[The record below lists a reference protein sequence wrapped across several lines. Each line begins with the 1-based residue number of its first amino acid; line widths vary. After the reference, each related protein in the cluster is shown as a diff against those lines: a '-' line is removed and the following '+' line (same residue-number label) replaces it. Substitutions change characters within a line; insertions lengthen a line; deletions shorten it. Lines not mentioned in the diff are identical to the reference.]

1 MTRDEKAV
9 RNEEI
14 LALRR
19 QNWSMQE
26 LADKFEL
33 THSAIHVI
41 CKAAGLGGK
50 MSDRKAKYV
59 APAVSQKKTEE
70 EAAETVRQKIPSFEY
85 VGNYTGSD
93 GTADI
98 RCLTCGTILTK
109 SWVTIRHGKAT
120 CEICQHNE
128 TLKRQEERRKI
139 KQKQAKEKQ
148 EQNKKKQEQHKKGR
162 FWCKDFTQQHFRIC
176 VMCGQLFLSNN
187 NHKLCC
193 SEKCTK
199 KRQNSKDK
207 RVAKIKGAMIDRDIS
222 LKILYQKEHGVCYLC
237 NGKCSWSDYYID
249 RNGQKITG
257 GMYPSID
264 HVIPLAKG
272 GKHSWENVRL
282 AHRECNWIKSDAV

>member
-1 MTRDEKAV
+1 MTRAEKAV

-14 LALRR
+14 IALRR
-19 QNWSMQE
+19 QHWSMQE
-26 LADKFEL
+26 LAEKYDL
-33 THSAIHVI
+33 TLTAISTI
-41 CKAAGLGGK
+41 CRAAGLGGK
-50 MSDRKAKYV
+50 MSDRKGKYV
-59 APAVSQKKTEE
+59 APPKQAEE
-70 EAAETVRQKIPSFEY
+70 KVAETVRKRIPSFEY
-85 VGNYTGSD
+85 AGNYTGSA

-98 RCLTCGTILTK
+98 KCLVCGTVTTR
-109 SWVTIRHGKAT
+109 SWITIRHDNVVCRV
-120 CEICQHNE
+120 CEKENAKH
-128 TLKRQEERRKI
+128 RQEERRRI
-139 KQKQAKEKQ
+139 KQEQIKAKQ
-148 EQNKKKQEQHKKGR
+148 EQNKKDR
-162 FWCKDFTQQHFRIC
+162 FWGKEFPQKTMAVC
-176 VMCGQLFLSNN
+176 VSCGQLFIPRNDRQI
-187 NHKLCC
+187 CC

-199 KRQNSKDK
+199 KHQNNKDK
-207 RVAKIKGAMIDRDIS
+207 RVSKIKGAMIDRDIS

>member
-1 MTRDEKAV
+1 MTRAETAV

-14 LALRR
+14 IALRR

-33 THSAIHVI
+33 THSAIHAI

-50 MSDRKAKYV
+50 MSDRRGKCV
-59 APAVSQKKTEE
+59 APPKQAEE
-70 EAAETVRQKIPSFEY
+70 KVAETVRKRIPSFEY
-85 VGNYTGSD
+85 AGNYTGSA

-98 RCLTCGTILTK
+98 RCLVCGTITTR
-109 SWVTIRHGKAT
+109 SWITIRHDNVVCRV
-120 CEICQHNE
+120 CEKENA
-128 TLKRQEERRKI
+128 KRRREERRQI
-139 KQKQAKEKQ
+139 KQ
-148 EQNKKKQEQHKKGR
+148 EQAKAKQEQHKKEL
-162 FWCKDFTQQHFRIC
+162 FWSKEFKQKTMAVC
-176 VMCGQLFLSNN
+176 VSCGQLFIPRNDRQI
-187 NHKLCC
+187 CC

-199 KRQNSKDK
+199 KHQNNKDK

>member
-1 MTRDEKAV
+1 MTRAEKAV

-14 LALRR
+14 IALRR

-33 THSAIHVI
+33 THSAIHTI

-50 MSDRKAKYV
+50 MSDRRGKFV
-59 APAVSQKKTEE
+59 APPKQAEE
-70 EAAETVRQKIPSFEY
+70 KVAETVRKRIPSFEY

-98 RCLTCGTILTK
+98 RCLVCGTITTR
-109 SWVTIRHGKAT
+109 SWITIRHDNVVCRV
-120 CEICQHNE
+120 CEKENVKH
-128 TLKRQEERRKI
+128 RQEERRRI
-139 KQKQAKEKQ
+139 KQEQAKEKQ
-148 EQNKKKQEQHKKGR
+148 EQNKKKQEQRKKDR
-162 FWCKDFTQQHFRIC
+162 FWCKDFSQQHFRIC
-176 VMCGQLFLSNN
+176 VMCGQLFLSSNN
-187 NHKLCC
+187 RKLCC

-207 RVAKIKGAMIDRDIS
+207 RVARIKGAMIDRDIS